1 MITLRIEEILRERG
15 ISKTQFAEMM
25 GVAKQ
30 NVNLLLNTNNIKKIE
45 EIANKLGLKFS
56 DLVVDTVNDTQ
67 PQVSGYIEVAGEIIK
82 ISTIDDIELVLKKI
96 KSTGN
101 I

>member
-30 NVNLLLNTNNIKKIE
+30 NVNLLLNTNNIKKVE
-45 EIANKLGLKFS
+45 EIANKLGVKFS
-56 DLVVDTVNDTQ
+56 DLINDDSQTTK
-67 PQVSGYIEVAGEIIK
+67 SNIIGFIEVDGEVIK
-82 ISTIDDIELVLKKI
+82 VSSVQDLEEVVQRLKELK
-96 KSTGN
+96 
-101 I
+101 

>member
-1 MITLRIEEILRERG
+1 MITLRIEDILRERG

-45 EIANKLGLKFS
+45 EIANKLGVKFS
-56 DLVVDTVNDTQ
+56 DLINDDSQT
-67 PQVSGYIEVAGEIIK
+67 PKSNIIGFIEVDGEVIK
-82 ISTIDDIELVLKKI
+82 VSSVQDLEEVVQRLKELK
-96 KSTGN
+96 
-101 I
+101 

>member
-1 MITLRIEEILRERG
+1 MITLRIEDILRERG

-45 EIANKLGLKFS
+45 EIANKLGVKFS
-56 DLVVDTVNDTQ
+56 YLINDDSQTTK
-67 PQVSGYIEVAGEIIK
+67 SNIIGFIEVDGEVIK
-82 ISTIDDIELVLKKI
+82 VSSVQDLEEVVQRLKELK
-96 KSTGN
+96 
-101 I
+101 